1 MPMSSAPRERLS
13 EQVVFSGD
21 QERALRLARAG
32 DEAAF
37 QALVEPYRRELHV
50 HCYRLLGS
58 VEDAED
64 LVQETLMNAWR
75 GLGRFEG
82 RSSLRRWLYRIATNA
97 CVSALRRERLRTP
110 DITPAEAPSG
120 APPPG
125 VPVDEPVWLEPYPDA
140 LLEGVADHSAD
151 PACRYSGREA
161 IQLAFITALQRLPAR
176 QRAVLVLRDV
186 LAFRASEVADMLE
199 TTEASVTSALQ
210 RARASIDATVEDHEP
225 PPLPSSPRE
234 REIVARFA
242 DAFEAGDIPAIV
254 GLLSD
259 DALLTMPPEPY
270 QFTGATAIGQFFA
283 TVPAG
288 GRLDRIRL
296 IHTRANSQPA
306 LAAYLR
312 DADGRHHAYGIMVL
326 TLEGDRITAITG
338 FPDRSVFRHFGLPRT
353 LHE

>member
-1 MPMSSAPRERLS
+1 MSSGPPERLS

-21 QERALRLARAG
+21 QERVLRLARAG
-32 DEAAF
+32 DEEAF
-37 QALVEPYRRELHV
+37 RALVEPYRRELHV
-50 HCYRLLGS
+50 HCYRMLGS
-58 VEDAED
+58 VDDAED

-97 CVSALRRERLRTP
+97 CVSALRRERVRTP
-110 DITPAEAPSG
+110 DITPAEPPSG
-120 APPPG
+120 EPPAG
-125 VPVDEPVWLEPYPDA
+125 MPVDEPVWLEPYPDA
-140 LLEGVADHSAD
+140 LLEGVADHDAD

-186 LAFRASEVADMLE
+186 LAFRASEVAEMLE

-210 RARASIDATVEDHEP
+210 RARAAVDGAVEP
-225 PPLPSSPRE
+225 PSLPSSPRE

-254 GLLSD
+254 QLLSD

-270 QFTGATAIGQFFA
+270 QFTGAAEIGQFFA

-296 IHTRANSQPA
+296 IHTRANAQPA

-312 DADGRHHAYGIMVL
+312 DGTDGRLHAYGIMVL
-326 TLEGDRITAITG
+326 TIEGERIVAITG

>member
-1 MPMSSAPRERLS
+1 MSSGPRGRLS
-13 EQVVFSGD
+13 EQVAFSGD

-37 QALVEPYRRELHV
+37 RALVEPHRRELHV
-50 HCYRLLGS
+50 HCYRMLGS
-58 VEDAED
+58 VDDAED

-97 CVSALRRERLRTP
+97 CVSGLRRERLRTP
-110 DITPAEAPSG
+110 DITPAEPPSG
-120 APPPG
+120 DPPPPT
-125 VPVDEPVWLEPYPDA
+125 PVDEPVWLEPYPDA
-140 LLEGVADHSAD
+140 LLEGVTDVSAD

-186 LAFRASEVADMLE
+186 LAFRASEVAEMLE

-210 RARASIDATVEDHEP
+210 RARAAVDERIEGHEP
-225 PPLPSSPRE
+225 APLPSSPRE

-254 GLLSD
+254 ELLSD

-270 QFTGATAIGQFFA
+270 QFTGADEIGRFFA

-296 IHTRANSQPA
+296 VHTRANSQPA

-312 DADGRHHAYGIMVL
+312 DQGDGRLHAYGIMVL
-326 TLEGDRITAITG
+326 TIEGDRIAAITG

>member
-1 MPMSSAPRERLS
+1 MSSGPPERLS
-13 EQVVFSGD
+13 EQVAFSGD

-32 DEAAF
+32 EEAAF
-37 QALVEPYRRELHV
+37 RALLEPYRRELHV
-50 HCYRLLGS
+50 HCYRMLGS
-58 VEDAED
+58 VDDAED

-120 APPPG
+120 EPPPG
-125 VPVDEPVWLEPYPDA
+125 MPVDEPVWLEPYPDA
-140 LLEGVADHSAD
+140 LLEGVVDHAAD

-186 LAFRASEVADMLE
+186 LAFRASEVAEMLE

-210 RARASIDATVEDHEP
+210 RARASIDEREP
-225 PPLPSSPRE
+225 PRMPNSPRE

-254 GLLSD
+254 ELLSD
-259 DALLTMPPEPY
+259 D
-270 QFTGATAIGQFFA
+270 
-283 TVPAG
+283 
-288 GRLDRIRL
+288 
-296 IHTRANSQPA
+296 
-306 LAAYLR
+306 
-312 DADGRHHAYGIMVL
+312 
-326 TLEGDRITAITG
+326 
-338 FPDRSVFRHFGLPRT
+338 
-353 LHE
+353 

>member
-1 MPMSSAPRERLS
+1 MSFGARGRLS

-37 QALVEPYRRELHV
+37 RALVEPYRRELHV

-58 VEDAED
+58 VDDAED

-82 RSSLRRWLYRIATNA
+82 RSSVRRWLYRIATNA

-120 APPPG
+120 EPPPT
-125 VPVDEPVWLEPYPDA
+125 PIDEPVWLEPYPDA
-140 LLEGVADHSAD
+140 LLEDIPDHGAD

-186 LAFRASEVADMLE
+186 LAFRASEVAEMLE

-210 RARASIDATVEDHEP
+210 RARAAVDERIEGHAP

-254 GLLSD
+254 ELLSD

-270 QFTGATAIGQFFA
+270 QFTGADAIGRFFA

-288 GRLDRIRL
+288 GRLDRIHL
-296 IHTRANSQPA
+296 VHTRANSQPA

-312 DADGRHHAYGIMVL
+312 DRGDGRLHAYGIMVL
-326 TLEGDRITAITG
+326 TIEGDRITAITG

-353 LHE
+353 LRE